1 MSLTDLAS
9 VGSLVNGIAVV
20 ISLLYLATQV
30 RQGHRVSRAQ
40 IHQNIAGGWFNV
52 TALVGAHASA
62 FSAGVKSSEDE
73 FAAMP
78 DAEKLEFMVATL
90 SLLKHLENAYLQHH
104 AYLQHQ
110 EGFVRADDWEA
121 WAKLMFLYFR
131 TPGVRRYWK
140 LRRDTFS
147 PTFVRFVETSHESSL
162 PLLTDMLSGIGGT
175 VSPAGREHPAQGRGS

>member
-30 RQGHRVSRAQ
+30 RQSHRVSRAQ

-62 FSAGVKSSEDE
+62 FAAGVKSSEEE

-90 SLLKHLENAYLQHH
+90 SLLKHLENAYLQR
-104 AYLQHQ
+104 Q

-162 PLLTDMLSGIGGT
+162 PLLTEILSGTGGT
-175 VSPAGREHPAQGRGS
+175 ISPASREHAAGAQGRGS